1 MYVEDFNTFYQ
12 QAEEL
17 LLKDPIK
24 TRYVVKYRHT
34 DGKLVLKVT
43 DDDVV
48 RQLTQHHLGVAEL
61 QLSLEAPLT
70 SCASCLCSA

>member
-1 MYVEDFNTFYQ
+1 MYVEDFNAFYQ

-34 DGKLVLKVT
+34 EGKLVLKVT
-43 DDDVV
+43 DDVVV
-48 RQLTQHHLGVAEL
+48 RCFSWMPRLCMLLVHPEERRA
-61 QLSLEAPLT
+61 A
-70 SCASCLCSA
+70 ASCRG

>member
-1 MYVEDFNTFYQ
+1 MYVEDFNAFYQ

-48 RQLTQHHLGVAEL
+48 RWQHCRD
-61 QLSLEAPLT
+61 SLAAVGE
-70 SCASCLCSA
+70 CSSRL

>member
-48 RQLTQHHLGVAEL
+48 SQSYALR
-61 QLSLEAPLT
+61 LSY
-70 SCASCLCSA
+70 SCH

>member
-17 LLKDPIK
+17 LLKDPTK

-34 DGKLVLKVT
+34 EGKLVLKVT
-43 DDDVV
+43 DDYVV
-48 RQLTQHHLGVAEL
+48 RQYLVVG
-61 QLSLEAPLT
+61 LSC
-70 SCASCLCSA
+70 SCH

>member
-17 LLKDPIK
+17 LLKDPLK

-34 DGKLVLKVT
+34 EGKLVLKVT
-43 DDDVV
+43 DDVV
-48 RQLTQHHLGVAEL
+48 VSCEETSCGRAAPAQEGAVKHQLT
-61 QLSLEAPLT
+61 
-70 SCASCLCSA
+70 CR

>member
-1 MYVEDFNTFYQ
+1 MYVEDFNVFYQ

-48 RQLTQHHLGVAEL
+48 GLAVL
-61 QLSLEAPLT
+61 P
-70 SCASCLCSA
+70 

>member
-48 RQLTQHHLGVAEL
+48 RQRLVVRLRY
-61 QLSLEAPLT
+61 
-70 SCASCLCSA
+70 SCH

>member
-24 TRYVVKYRHT
+24 TRYVVKYRHQ

-43 DDDVV
+43 DDVVV
-48 RQLTQHHLGVAEL
+48 RSCCAAPRLATQLQ
-61 QLSLEAPLT
+61 
-70 SCASCLCSA
+70 CSSRCC